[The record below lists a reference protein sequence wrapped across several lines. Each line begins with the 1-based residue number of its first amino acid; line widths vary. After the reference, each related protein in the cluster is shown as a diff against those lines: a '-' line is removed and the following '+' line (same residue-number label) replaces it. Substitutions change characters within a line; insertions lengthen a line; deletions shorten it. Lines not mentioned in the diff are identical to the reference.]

1 MTHKALDGTA
11 LDVLFREAR
20 SYNRWS
26 QAAVPTETLHAL
38 YELLKFGPTSANCC
52 PARFVFVAT
61 PESRAKLVACLAPTN
76 VVKVEQAPVTVIV
89 GMDEKFYEKVPQ
101 LFPQRPQ
108 IADMFKGPGGAVHMM
123 RNASLQGAYLILAA
137 RALGL
142 DCGPMSGFDNAKLD
156 QAFFAGT
163 SIKSNFIC
171 ALGTGTTQE
180 LYPRNPR
187 LAFDEAC
194 SIV

>member
-1 MTHKALDGTA
+1 MNKKALDGAA

-26 QAAVPTETLHAL
+26 KAPVPTETLHAL

-52 PARFVFVAT
+52 PARFVFVTSA
-61 PESRAKLVACLAPTN
+61 ESKAKLVACLAPGN
-76 VVKVEQAPVTVIV
+76 VVKVEQASVTVII
-89 GMDEKFYEKVPQ
+89 GMDEDFYEKIPK

-108 IADMFKGPGGAVHMM
+108 IAEMFKGPTGPVHMM
-123 RNASLQGAYLILAA
+123 RNATLQGAYLILAA

-156 QAFFAGT
+156 QAFFFGT
-163 SIKSNFIC
+163 TVKSNFIC
-171 ALGTGTTQE
+171 ALGTGTAEE

-194 SIV
+194 TIV